1 MVWTGWRS
9 GSHSRSMRGPNPILR
24 SRTVPD
30 DGLRRS
36 AAALKVLIGIARK
49 GEKDDR
55 VRMPSI
61 WPIERGMND
70 VSMIQTRLP
79 GCDRNR
85 RGKQSVWLPI
95 GILGYGWFPSGA
107 STRLWFGVKIPDGLA
122 RSGLFLIPGLLSGW
136 ISVAGCVRHGATK
149 VLGESV
155 QCGPNERL

>member
-1 MVWTGWRS
+1 MVRTGWRS

-30 DGLRRS
+30 DGFRRS
-36 AAALKVLIGIARK
+36 ATALKVLIGIARK

-61 WPIERGMND
+61 WPIGRAMND

-85 RGKQSVWLPI
+85 RCASSVRRSI
-95 GILGYGWFPSGA
+95 GILGCGWFPSGVSA
-107 STRLWFGVKIPDGLA
+107 RLWFGVKIPDGLA
-122 RSGLFLIPGLLSGW
+122 SSGLFLIPGLLSGW
-136 ISVAGCVRHGATK
+136 ISVAGCVRHDATM